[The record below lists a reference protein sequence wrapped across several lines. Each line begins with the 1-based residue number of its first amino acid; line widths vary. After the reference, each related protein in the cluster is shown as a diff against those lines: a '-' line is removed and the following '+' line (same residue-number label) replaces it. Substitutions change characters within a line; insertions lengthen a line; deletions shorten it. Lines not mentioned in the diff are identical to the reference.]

1 MLGVFVDTETSGLDP
16 FLHVPIDLGVVVVD
30 LSSGEEKASYETLLT
45 VTDEEWHGKDP
56 NSAAIHGL
64 TFEQLATGVS
74 RSAAAKAI
82 EKLLV
87 AAGVTNDKAFF
98 ICQNPSFDRPFF
110 AKIIP
115 QYRQEALQWPYH
127 WLDLASMYW
136 ALVVTKGQHPVSQ
149 SISVSKDSIASA
161 LGLPPEKRPHRA
173 INGVR
178 HLISCY
184 ERLVGFP
191 DSGQAIVKN

>member
-1 MLGVFVDTETSGLDP
+1 MLGVFIDTETSGLDP
-16 FLHVPIDLGVVVVD
+16 FIHVPIDLGLVVVD
-30 LSSGEEKASYETLLT
+30 LITGREEASYETLLS
-45 VTDEEWHGKDP
+45 VTDEEWHAKDP
-56 NSAAIHGL
+56 NSAAIHGI
-64 TFEQLATGVS
+64 TFEQLVAGIP
-74 RSAAAKAI
+74 RAAAAVAI
-82 EKLLV
+82 ERLLLPL
-87 AAGVTNDKAFF
+87 GVTNDRAFF

-110 AKIIP
+110 AKIIS
-115 QYRQEALQWPYH
+115 QYHQEALQWPYH

-136 ALVVTKGQHPVSQ
+136 ALVITQGRQPPSA
-149 SISVSKDSIASA
+149 SIRVSKDAIASA

-191 DSGQAIVKN
+191 EAPKQPH

>member
-1 MLGVFVDTETSGLDP
+1 MLGVFIDTETSGLDP
-16 FLHVPIDLGVVVVD
+16 FLHVPIELGIVVVD
-30 LSSGEEKASYETLLT
+30 LMTGQEIAAYETLLS
-45 VTDEEWHGKDP
+45 VTDEEWHAKDP
-56 NSAAIHGL
+56 NSAAIHGITL
-64 TFEQLATGVS
+64 EQLSTGVS
-74 RSAAAKAI
+74 RPAAAKAI

-87 AAGVTNDKAFF
+87 GAGVTNDKAFF

-110 AKIIP
+110 AKIIS
-115 QYRQEALQWPYH
+115 QYHQEALQWPYH

-136 ALVVTKGQHPVSQ
+136 ALSGAKEQKSLAKA
-149 SISVSKDSIASA
+149 ICVSKDAIASA

-191 DSGQAIVKN
+191 AASH

>member
-1 MLGVFVDTETSGLDP
+1 MLGVFVDIETSGLDP
-16 FLHVPIDLGVVVVD
+16 FVHVPIDLGLVVVD
-30 LSSGEEKASYETLLT
+30 LVTGQEKASYETLLS
-45 VTDEEWHGKDP
+45 VTNEEWNAKDP
-56 NSAAIHGL
+56 TSASIHGIS
-64 TFEQLATGVS
+64 FEQLSCGIARG
-74 RSAAAKAI
+74 AAGEAI

-87 AAGVTNDKAFF
+87 SLGITNDTAFF

-110 AKIIP
+110 AKIVS
-115 QYRQEALQWPYH
+115 QYRQEALHWPYH

-136 ALVVTKGQHPVSQ
+136 ALVVTKGLHPVQ
-149 SISVSKDSIASA
+149 HRFSVSKDAIAST

-184 ERLVGFP
+184 ERLVGF
-191 DSGQAIVKN
+191 S